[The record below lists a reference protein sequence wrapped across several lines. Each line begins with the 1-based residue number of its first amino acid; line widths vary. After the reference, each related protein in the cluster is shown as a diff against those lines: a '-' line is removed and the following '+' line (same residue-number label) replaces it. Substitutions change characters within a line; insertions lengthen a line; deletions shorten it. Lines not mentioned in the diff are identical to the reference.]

1 MGQNSSKI
9 TVKQLE
15 NLSDADDG
23 RVLREVGGLVGK
35 VRAGTRGISVLFRYE
50 YSQGGKKMDCRL
62 GAWPKK
68 SLADIRVERDRLKPI
83 AQQGINLN
91 AAKKAQSIEAQAAVA
106 ATIAKA
112 EQERVASL
120 TVEDLFNSWIVDGV
134 ARKDGNAELRRRFAK
149 DVLPQIGQIVLGELQ
164 HSDILSVLRKQMGR
178 GVVRLAV
185 STFTDISQMMAWAE
199 KRKPWR
205 PLLTDGN
212 PCDLVE
218 IRKLL
223 PEEYEEERDRVLSGA
238 EIREL
243 AEIFKKM
250 DSAYEGAP
258 NKRLATRPVD
268 KKTRFA
274 LWISLGTL
282 CRIGELLMARWEHVN
297 LETGV
302 WFIPRENVKGVRGKK
317 HEHYIFLSNFARHQ
331 FAELHKLTGSG
342 EWCFPAKNTVGVT
355 THVCLKT
362 VSKQVG
368 DRQIC
373 FKNRNSPLKARAF
386 DNSLVLSRGA
396 NGEWTPH
403 DLRRTGATMMQALGV
418 SLDVIDRCQ
427 NHIITGSKVRRHYL
441 HHDYSK
447 EKSEAWNLLGNRI
460 NEILSEDTFERT
472 I

>member
-1 MGQNSSKI
+1 MGQNNSKI

-15 NLSDADDG
+15 NLTADDDG

-35 VRAGTRGISVLFRYE
+35 VRAGKRGMSVLFRYE

-62 GAWPKK
+62 GAWPKR
-68 SLADIRVERDRLKPI
+68 SLADLRVERDRLRPI
-83 AQQGINLN
+83 AQQGIDLN
-91 AAKKAQSIEAQAAVA
+91 AAKKAQRIEAQEAVA

-120 TVEDLFNSWIVDGV
+120 TVEDLFNAWIVDGV
-134 ARKDGNAELRRRFAK
+134 ARKDGNAELRRLFAK
-149 DVLPQIGQIVLGELQ
+149 DVLPAIGKTVLSQLQ
-164 HSDILSVLRKQMGR
+164 HSDILSVLRKQMER

-185 STFTDISQMMAWAE
+185 ATFTDISQMVAWAE

-205 PLLTDGN
+205 PLLSDGN

-218 IRKLL
+218 IHKLL
-223 PEEYEEERDRVLSGA
+223 PQDYEEERDRVLSDA

-243 AEIFKKM
+243 AKIFDKM
-250 DSAYEGAP
+250 DSDYKDVP
-258 NKRLATRPVD
+258 DKRSTTRPVG
-268 KKTRFA
+268 KKTRIA
-274 LWISLGTL
+274 LWICLGTL

-297 LETGV
+297 LESGV
-302 WFIPRENVKGVRGKK
+302 WYIPRENVKGVRGKK
-317 HEHYIFLSNFARHQ
+317 QEHYIFLSDFARRQ
-331 FAELHKLTGSG
+331 FAELHELTGSG
-342 EWCFPAKNTVGVT
+342 EWCFPAKNRVGNT
-355 THVCLKT
+355 SHVCLKT

-368 DRQIC
+368 DRQIR
-373 FKNRNSPLKARAF
+373 FKKRAAPLKGRAF
-386 DNSLVLSRGA
+386 DNALVLSGGA

-403 DLRRTGATMMQALGV
+403 DLRRTGATMMQGLGV

-427 NHIITGSKVRRHYL
+427 NHILAGSKVRRHYL

-460 NEILSEDTFERT
+460 NSILLEDA
-472 I
+472 